1 MIAVSWIIAA
11 AMVGIALVP
20 NPWAIGV
27 LMALMFVLI
36 APLNVVFSTYEARM
50 IPDALMGR
58 VSSAIDFGSS
68 SVRWLG
74 PLSAGTLASVF
85 SPSVATLAFAG
96 VQAAVAM
103 STFVASG
110 LRVLDR
116 PIDEVTAA
124 A

>member
-1 MIAVSWIIAA
+1 
-11 AMVGIALVP
+11 
-20 NPWAIGV
+20 
-27 LMALMFVLI
+27 
-36 APLNVVFSTYEARM
+36 M

-58 VSSAIDFGSS
+58 VSSAISFGGSS
-68 SVRWLG
+68 IRWLG

-103 STFVASG
+103 STFIASG
-110 LRVLDR
+110 LHVLGR

-124 A
+124 EA